1 MKSYNFRKL
10 GFGLVATLALCSCE
24 LFDAIESIF
33 RIEAPRECYI
43 TCEGLGWHEK
53 HCYERYLA
61 TLGLDDSVGTL
72 KINLDGTLYF
82 SYRAAFVL
90 GDGEYLTIYIDANT
104 GTQFELN
111 RKYYFRK
118 RFQQDEFYIQAT
130 ASYVK
135 HREEDIQMESFYA
148 TDGYFEIT
156 NVEYDGYGEYTCI
169 NGNFVFTAENKSL
182 GKMVVSGGSFEN
194 QIVDDYNP
202 GAIYELELTAN
213 TEVCEVGQP
222 ITFTVMQGKDEASM
236 VDVTNTCVLYNA
248 LCYEAITNPF
258 IPTEAGEYSFY
269 AVKDKLVSPAIWVTV
284 E

>member
-53 HCYERYLA
+53 HFYERYLA
-61 TLGLDDSVGTL
+61 TLGPDDSVGTL
-72 KINLDGTLYF
+72 KINLDGTLHF

-135 HREEDIQMESFYA
+135 QREEDIQMESFYA

-156 NVEYDGYGEYTCI
+156 NVEYDGYGGYTCI

-202 GAIYELELTAN
+202 GAIYELELTAS

-236 VDVTNTCVLYNA
+236 VDVTNTCVLYNT

>member
-10 GFGLVATLALCSCE
+10 GLGLVATLALCSCE

-53 HCYERYLA
+53 HFYERYLS
-61 TLGLDDSVGTL
+61 TLGPYDSVGTL

-82 SYRAAFVL
+82 SYRARFVL

-130 ASYVK
+130 ASYEK
-135 HREEDIQMESFYA
+135 RREEAFYA

-156 NVEYDGYGEYTCI
+156 NVEDDGDGGYMYI

-194 QIVDDYNP
+194 QIVNDYNP

-236 VDVTNTCVLYNA
+236 VDVTNTCVIYNT

-269 AVKDKLVSPAIWVTV
+269 AVKGKLVSPAIWVTV